1 MHFFFVNWFC
11 NMWGNESIGL
21 IGFPQ
26 VQIPGF
32 FHHHRKVKLEF
43 GARWRRFRA
52 AENCIRLQGFIGVGV
67 CFSWVNK
74 IQQNGKA
81 LFRNRGKQ
89 NKSYYE
95 VQSLSFFWLSSSFSV
110 MVSWNCVF
118 VDPRAMLKK
127 IWCKWTHFQA
137 LLQWNYRSVVIPF
150 YITEEISP
158 VKFFVTFGA
167 MRTVGRS
174 FLPSGC
180 VCCWVGCAAKRAAS
194 STSGGGWFFHRQDQA
209 GPYGLVCLKGNLYIC
224 SIFS

>member
-1 MHFFFVNWFC
+1 MQFFFVNWFC

-21 IGFPQ
+21 IGFPL

-43 GARWRRFRA
+43 GARWRRFWA

-110 MVSWNCVF
+110 VVSWNCVF
-118 VDPRAMLKK
+118 VDPRAMFKK

-158 VKFFVTFGA
+158 VKFFVTF
-167 MRTVGRS
+167 RCERS
-174 FLPSGC
+174 AVRSCLQDVS
-180 VCCWVGCAAKRAAS
+180 AAELAALQREQLLQRQVR
-194 STSGGGWFFHRQDQA
+194 WFFHRQDQG
-209 GPYGLVCLKGNLYIC
+209 GPHGLVCLKGNLYIC

>member
-1 MHFFFVNWFC
+1 MAKFCWKVLRRESRALRTGFEAAKAGDLWRPWSRLGATKKVGKNEPNFKETLGSLVDFFLLCLESQLQKKQHWTWSFFFVNWFC

-21 IGFPQ
+21 IGFPL

-43 GARWRRFRA
+43 GARWRRFWA

-110 MVSWNCVF
+110 VVSWNCVF

-127 IWCKWTHFQA
+127 IWCK
-137 LLQWNYRSVVIPF
+137 
-150 YITEEISP
+150 
-158 VKFFVTFGA
+158 
-167 MRTVGRS
+167 
-174 FLPSGC
+174 
-180 VCCWVGCAAKRAAS
+180 
-194 STSGGGWFFHRQDQA
+194 
-209 GPYGLVCLKGNLYIC
+209 
-224 SIFS
+224 